1 MMAALRW
8 LFGVTWGK
16 EEERKEASLPAQE
29 EGNTPQQEGRRRK
42 RKKEPTERK
51 REDDRGEEVDF
62 GDKKMTEAQYLRK
75 RRFRFLHYYAGTEDP
90 LGKALRA
97 EAERHNMKVTVVS
110 CEKEGPDGVDLLKE
124 EPFNEHCQLA
134 KEGRWDGFHS
144 GFPCTSYSRLRWR
157 PSGSY
162 PGPCRS
168 KEHPYGMPTNSE
180 KLQRECDEGTLHAA
194 RSALIGRYIL
204 WEREDHT
211 VRPVVTLENP
221 PPSELENHLSAW
233 ELGEVKELVEGF
245 NFVSA
250 NFTSCKFQMD
260 IPRGERYYKP
270 QRISGT
276 LRGLTSLSGGCPC
289 GRGAVHVPVVGKD
302 VSQASGKYPQALCEA
317 YASLVIE
324 HFKKMASEEFV
335 RRRARVMEEELTRLR
350 DIKRKKESQA
360 ESAKAAFDTTV
371 GQKEE
376 GQESSKGENKQPTK
390 EETSSEE
397 ESVPEEVM
405 KRVGKELPGTTAER
419 RSRSRTPLRRKRT
432 ETGPKAEAKEA
443 DTSKAKSGNP
453 ASSSR
458 GSEVRGTT
466 PEEQSEGAG
475 RAHSLEW
482 KGGTG
487 AYGML
492 KGSKAKTEDPARLDF
507 LGGMR
512 NPAEVVK
519 GMPNGQ
525 ALGEEVYKAWQ
536 AYVRKDKRAL
546 KAAETYGT
554 PECIL
559 DPNTVGSW
567 RAELR
572 RLTESKGKQSAVL
585 KQKYE
590 YRSPLVGDI
599 VEAWTRKARDPD
611 TPLTKWIADGVP
623 LGINLP
629 IEMTGVFPKAEKD
642 QEAEI
647 QTDALQQMSRGD
659 IANYTSV
666 LENMED
672 AKIEVDRL
680 VAKKIALRVSK
691 AEVEHHFS
699 QGTISRL
706 ALIVKE
712 RPDHTKKRR
721 LIIDLKRSG
730 GNSKASLPERLIL
743 PRAQDVMSTAKE
755 LRRLQPEEASEQADW
770 AREMVLVDVSDAFP
784 HLGVH
789 GKELE
794 HCLAPDI
801 EGSGYLLF
809 RALLFGYKTAP
820 LLWSRLA
827 AWVARLLQSC
837 IPLHVGQHQVYLD
850 DSCWMLQ
857 GTLRERTTAL
867 AFIIYTMAALGLEVS
882 IKKGERGAQV
892 TWAGLH
898 FRLIS
903 RDEMLLT
910 LPEKFL
916 ADLQTTLESLASR
929 GMAPIR
935 ELRSITGKI
944 SWLAGALPRTRWLVR
959 IFYAVLT
966 AREAELRTGEEEK
979 RRRERTD
986 SRVKEFLFP
995 VKRLE
1000 RARLTLLQILATVRE
1015 RPTRKVSLKRQATAK
1030 ATILTDASP
1039 EGLGAVLIVNGKVL
1053 GALASPVMA
1062 DDARALQFALGESS
1076 SQGIVEALAAV
1087 YALFHWGG
1095 KLAGLNVDLTFQAD
1109 SITALAVLHK
1119 KSAGSP
1125 TLNFLGATLSIF
1137 LERFRIEQIMLQHV
1151 PGVANKVADYLSR
1164 PSSWST
1170 ESLPSELHGIEIS
1183 TGPSRHSGFYPLPTP
1198 GEAPDLWGA
1207 ASMEEGTSPW
1217 PQSSE

>member
-1 MMAALRW
+1 MPKEMMTAVRW

-16 EEERKEASLPAQE
+16 EEERKEASLPEQE
-29 EGNTPQQEGRRRK
+29 AGNTPQQEGRRRK

-97 EAERHNMKVTVVS
+97 EAEKHNMKITVVS

-168 KEHPYGMPTNSE
+168 KEHPYGLPTNLE

-221 PPSELENHLSAW
+221 PPSELENHLLAW

-371 GQKEE
+371 GQRAE
-376 GQESSKGENKQPTK
+376 GQESTKEENKQPTK
-390 EETSSEE
+390 EEISSEE

-405 KRVGKELPGTTAER
+405 KCVGKELPGTTAER

-432 ETGPKAEAKEA
+432 ETGPKEEAKEA

-458 GSEVRGTT
+458 GSQVRGTT
-466 PEEQSEGAG
+466 PKEQSEEAG
-475 RAHSLEW
+475 QAHSLEW

-492 KGSKAKTEDPARLDF
+492 KGSKAKAEDPARLDF

-525 ALGEEVYKAWQ
+525 ALGEEVYRAWQ

-611 TPLTKWIADGVP
+611 TPLTRWIADGVP

-691 AEVEHHFS
+691 AEVEQHFS

-789 GKELE
+789 GRELE

-892 TWAGLH
+892 AWAGLH
-898 FRLIS
+898 FRLPG
-903 RDEMLLT
+903 RDAAHSPGEVLGRPPDHTGELGIQRDGT
-910 LPEKFL
+910 HKR
-916 ADLQTTLESLASR
+916 TTVHHWKDQLASR
-929 GMAPIR
+929 SPAQDPVVGSDLLRGADGPRGRTQNRRGGETPPRADRQQSQGVPLPRKKVGTSQAHAVADPGHGPR
-935 ELRSITGKI
+935 ETYQESQPEKASNSQSHYPDGCVSGRTGSRPDSEWQGTRSTGLPCDGRRCTGLTVCTRRILITGDRR
-944 SWLAGALPRTRWLVR
+944 STGGCVRSLPLGRQ
-959 IFYAVLT
+959 
-966 AREAELRTGEEEK
+966 TGG
-979 RRRERTD
+979 
-986 SRVKEFLFP
+986 
-995 VKRLE
+995 LE
-1000 RARLTLLQILATVRE
+1000 RGPDVPGRLRHGTCSSPQEVSRQPHTELLGSDAEHLLREIPHRADHAAACAGSRQQSRRLFVATV
-1015 RPTRKVSLKRQATAK
+1015 
-1030 ATILTDASP
+1030 IL
-1039 EGLGAVLIVNGKVL
+1039 VY
-1053 GALASPVMA
+1053 
-1062 DDARALQFALGESS
+1062 GEPA
-1076 SQGIVEALAAV
+1076 I
-1087 YALFHWGG
+1087 
-1095 KLAGLNVDLTFQAD
+1095 
-1109 SITALAVLHK
+1109 
-1119 KSAGSP
+1119 
-1125 TLNFLGATLSIF
+1125 
-1137 LERFRIEQIMLQHV
+1137 
-1151 PGVANKVADYLSR
+1151 
-1164 PSSWST
+1164 
-1170 ESLPSELHGIEIS
+1170 
-1183 TGPSRHSGFYPLPTP
+1183 
-1198 GEAPDLWGA
+1198 
-1207 ASMEEGTSPW
+1207 
-1217 PQSSE
+1217 

>member
-1 MMAALRW
+1 MGRVPLRIPVHILLEATLETKW
-8 LFGVTWGK
+8 IVSRTVQVKGTPVWSPYKLGEVT
-16 EEERKEASLPAQE
+16 
-29 EGNTPQQEGRRRK
+29 K
-42 RKKEPTERK
+42 R
-51 REDDRGEEVDF
+51 V
-62 GDKKMTEAQYLRK
+62 
-75 RRFRFLHYYAGTEDP
+75 
-90 LGKALRA
+90 
-97 EAERHNMKVTVVS
+97 
-110 CEKEGPDGVDLLKE
+110 
-124 EPFNEHCQLA
+124 
-134 KEGRWDGFHS
+134 W
-144 GFPCTSYSRLRWR
+144 
-157 PSGSY
+157 
-162 PGPCRS
+162 
-168 KEHPYGMPTNSE
+168 
-180 KLQRECDEGTLHAA
+180 HAA
-194 RSALIGRYIL
+194 RSALIGRHIL
-204 WEREDHT
+204 WEREDHA

-245 NFVSA
+245 NFATA

-260 IPRGERYYKP
+260 LPRGERYYKP

-276 LRGLTSLSGGCPC
+276 LRGLTSLGGGCPC
-289 GRGAVHVPVVGKD
+289 GRGAVQVPVVGED

-317 YASLVIE
+317 YAALVIE

-335 RRRARVMEEELTRLR
+335 RRRARVMEEEWARLR
-350 DIKRKKESQA
+350 DIKESQA
-360 ESAKAAFDTTV
+360 ESAKAAFDATV
-371 GQKEE
+371 VQRAE
-376 GQESSKGENKQPTK
+376 GQEGAREENKQPTK

-405 KRVGKELPGTTAER
+405 KCVGKDLPGTTAER
-419 RSRSRTPLRRKRT
+419 RSRSRTPLRRKRM
-432 ETGPKAEAKEA
+432 ETVSEEETKEA
-443 DTSKAKSGNP
+443 ETSKSKTGNPGRSMSSAP

-458 GSEVRGTT
+458 GSQGQGTT
-466 PEEQSEGAG
+466 PKERSEESGQ
-475 RAHSLEW
+475 AHGLEW

-487 AYGML
+487 TYYGML
-492 KGSKAKTEDPARLDF
+492 KGSKAKAEDPARLDF

-536 AYVRKDKRAL
+536 AFVGKDKRAL

-554 PECIL
+554 PECTL
-559 DPNTVGSW
+559 DPHTVGSL

-572 RLTESKGKQSAVL
+572 RLTESKGKQAAVL

-611 TPLTKWIADGVP
+611 TPLIRWIADGVP

-629 IEMTGVFPKAEKD
+629 LEMTGVFPKAEKD

-647 QTDALQQMSRGD
+647 QTDTLQQMSRGD
-659 IANYTSV
+659 IANYSSV

-672 AKIEVDRL
+672 AKLEVDRL

-691 AEVEHHFS
+691 AEVEQHFS

-743 PRAQDVMSTAKE
+743 PRAQDVITTAKE
-755 LRRLQPEEASEQADW
+755 LHRLQPEEASERAGW

-837 IPLHVGQHQVYLD
+837 IPLHVGQHQMYLD
-850 DSCWMLQ
+850 DSFWMLQ

-892 TWAGLH
+892 TWAGLR

-910 LPEKFL
+910 LPEKFFG
-916 ADLQTTLESLASR
+916 R
-929 GMAPIR
+929 PHWR
-935 ELRSITGKI
+935 
-944 SWLAGALPRTRWLVR
+944 AGRP
-959 IFYAVLT
+959 
-966 AREAELRTGEEEK
+966 EEWH
-979 RRRERTD
+979 
-986 SRVKEFLFP
+986 P
-995 VKRLE
+995 
-1000 RARLTLLQILATVRE
+1000 
-1015 RPTRKVSLKRQATAK
+1015 
-1030 ATILTDASP
+1030 
-1039 EGLGAVLIVNGKVL
+1039 
-1053 GALASPVMA
+1053 
-1062 DDARALQFALGESS
+1062 
-1076 SQGIVEALAAV
+1076 
-1087 YALFHWGG
+1087 
-1095 KLAGLNVDLTFQAD
+1095 
-1109 SITALAVLHK
+1109 
-1119 KSAGSP
+1119 
-1125 TLNFLGATLSIF
+1125 
-1137 LERFRIEQIMLQHV
+1137 
-1151 PGVANKVADYLSR
+1151 
-1164 PSSWST
+1164 
-1170 ESLPSELHGIEIS
+1170 
-1183 TGPSRHSGFYPLPTP
+1183 
-1198 GEAPDLWGA
+1198 
-1207 ASMEEGTSPW
+1207 
-1217 PQSSE
+1217 